1 MMKHNQMSP
10 TPPCQT
16 RASQQGMA
24 LLEAMIAIVLFSIG
38 VIGLMGLQAN
48 MIKNNTDAKLRSEAS
63 FFAQQTL
70 GTMWGNPNNL
80 ANYVVTNDPISGLPN
95 GKQTVILTPGA
106 TGSSQVKVTITWQ
119 QPGQDPHSLTVNAQI
134 GGG

>member
-1 MMKHNQMSP
+1 MKHNKIP
-10 TPPCQT
+10 PAVPCQSHT
-16 RASQQGMA
+16 KQKGMA

-63 FFAQQTL
+63 FLAQQTL

-80 ANYVVTNDPISGLPN
+80 AKYKETDSPIADLPKGKRTVT
-95 GKQTVILTPGA
+95 LTAGA
-106 TGSSQVKVTITWQ
+106 TGSTQVTITLTWQ